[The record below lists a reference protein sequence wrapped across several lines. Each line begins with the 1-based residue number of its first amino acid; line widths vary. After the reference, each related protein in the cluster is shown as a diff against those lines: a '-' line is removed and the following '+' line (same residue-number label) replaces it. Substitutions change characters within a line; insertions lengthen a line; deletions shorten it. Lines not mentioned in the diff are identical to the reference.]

1 MKRTPL
7 KRKTPLRAKMPK
19 FGEKIVKVPK
29 YTHGNKNALKVPK
42 QRKSIKGKSTSW
54 YKKELDRVFS
64 IYIRLKFPKRCYT
77 CGKVDVTLQCGHFVS
92 RQYLAT
98 RWSEDNCRPQCVG
111 CNMFGNGQLLDFE
124 ENLKKELGDEFV
136 ENMKKSRH
144 QMFKLDR
151 QWYESE
157 IAKYKSM
164 I

>member
-1 MKRTPL
+1 MQRKKGLARKTSIGGYGKGSSLKRTPFK
-7 KRKTPLRAKMPK
+7 KRSPLRAS
-19 FGEKIVKVPK
+19 E
-29 YTHGNKNALKVPK
+29 LKK
-42 QRKSIKGKSTSW
+42 TQKKSKGLPTTAKL
-54 YKKELDRVFS
+54 KKELDRVFS

-124 ENLKKELGDEFV
+124 ENLKRELGDEFV

-144 QMFKLDR
+144 QILKLDR